1 MEILKE
7 CHFLYQCYHKTG
19 NFYLNV
25 YLLKIVVLFSNH
37 ENNLEIVFCLKSN
50 VYLLSYFL
58 RQHFKT
64 GLFVVITKS

>member
-37 ENNLEIVFCLKSN
+37 ENNLEMSFASRAMYTC
-50 VYLLSYFL
+50 YLIS
-58 RQHFKT
+58 
-64 GLFVVITKS
+64 